1 MNAARRARKWGH
13 AKRDPALMA
22 EALAEEIDDPATGLV
37 SRDFLRAELTELEG
51 RLNARLA
58 QLETRMVEIETRVNR
73 VEIQLGTRI
82 AELET
87 RLLWRLITVFGI
99 QIALVG
105 VLVAVLVQV
114 LR

>member
-1 MNAARRARKWGH
+1 MNAARLTRKWIDAQG
-13 AKRDPALMA
+13 DPTLMA
-22 EALAEEIDDPATGLV
+22 EALVDEIDDPATGLV
-37 SRDFLRAELTELEG
+37 SRDFLRAEL
-51 RLNARLA
+51 ARLGC
-58 QLETRMVEIETRVNR
+58 
-73 VEIQLGTRI
+73 QLGTRI

-87 RLLWRLITVFGI
+87 RSLWRLISVFGV